1 MQRRT
6 RGRVVRHALA
16 ASWFALIAAHGAA
29 SAQSGSPELQSEIR
43 SAFQQLFLD
52 PGNPELTYGYGQLQ
66 VRAGNYEAAVA
77 ALERL
82 LLLNPNQPRLKYELG
97 VLYFRMGSYQMA
109 RVYLMQADADPN
121 VPPEIRER
129 IRSFMAE
136 ADRRTSRHQFTG
148 SITLGARMQSNANLA
163 ANARQVQASGV
174 TINSPN
180 RPRSDFS
187 GILIG
192 RVTHVYDFQTNDGA
206 AWVTN
211 GLFYGTRHVK
221 VSSTNVTLGEL
232 YTGPRFNVFPNL
244 RPGATIRPYF
254 INNIVGLD
262 DAHYSHT
269 FGGGA
274 DLSIPF
280 GSRWAVELTY
290 QYRDINYRNTAS
302 QPTAS
307 QLTGHENIARGRV
320 VYQVDAR
327 SAVLAELSGRFAR
340 TQASQFDFDEVGV
353 TATYTMDYNAWGAR
367 PWNVTGS
374 VGYFHRNYDAPDP
387 VVNPSVSR
395 RENEWRLGVANV
407 IPVADNWF
415 LVQQFDALII
425 GSNLPN
431 YERRDYAG
439 TLAVRWRF

>member
-1 MQRRT
+1 MHRRI
-6 RGRVVRHALA
+6 RGRAIRRALA
-16 ASWFALIAAHGAA
+16 VGWVALVATHAQAM
-29 SAQSGSPELQSEIR
+29 AQSGAPELQSEIR

-121 VPPEIRER
+121 VPPEVRER
-129 IRSFMAE
+129 IRTFMAE
-136 ADRRTSRHQFTG
+136 AERRTSRHQFVG
-148 SITLGARMQSNANLA
+148 SITLGMRGQSNANLA

-187 GILIG
+187 GIVIG
-192 RVTHVYDFQTNDGA
+192 RVTHIYDFQTNDGTT
-206 AWVTN
+206 WVTN
-211 GLFYGTRHVK
+211 ALFYGTRHVS
-221 VSSTNVTLGEL
+221 VSSSNVLLGEM
-232 YTGPRFNVFPNL
+232 YSGPRFNVFPNL
-244 RPGATIRPYF
+244 RPGATLRPYF
-254 INNIVGLD
+254 ISNIVGLD

-280 GSRWAVELTY
+280 GSRWAVETTY
-290 QYRDINYRNTAS
+290 QHRIIDYRNTTS

-307 QLTGHENIARGRV
+307 QLTGHENIVRGRV
-320 VYQVDAR
+320 VYQVSPG
-327 SAVLAELSGRFAR
+327 SAILGEVSGRFA
-340 TQASQFDFDEVGV
+340 TAQANQFSFDEFGI
-353 TATYTMDYNAWGAR
+353 TGTYTMDYNAWGSR
-367 PWNVTGS
+367 PWNVTAS
-374 VGYFHRNYDAPDP
+374 VGYFHRNYEAPDP
-387 VVNPSVSR
+387 VVNPTVTR

-407 IPVADNWF
+407 IPVAENWF
-415 LVQQFDALII
+415 LVQQFDALLI